1 VQRLAIV
8 ITHPIQ
14 YYAPLFKLLNQRK
27 QIDIKVFYTWGEGS
41 VKKFDPAFGKDIDWD
56 IPLLDGYNY
65 EWAQNTA
72 TDPGSHHFKGI
83 ITPGLTDQIKE
94 WKPNAILVF
103 GWAYQSHLKVLRYFK
118 NKIPVY
124 FRGDSTLL
132 DELPGPRS
140 LLKTVFL
147 KWVYSHVDHAFYVGT
162 NNKAYFKKYGL
173 KDNQLS
179 FAPHAIDNKRFE
191 IDRCEEASAL
201 RQSLGITTTNLLIL
215 FAGKFEE
222 KKAPG
227 LLLDAFLSL
236 NNSNVHLLFVGN
248 GILEDSLHNKAAGNK
263 NIHFLDFQNQS
274 LMPVM
279 YQACDLFCLP
289 SNGPGETWGLAINE
303 AMACKKG
310 IVASDKCGC
319 AIDLVTKDN
328 GMIFRSDNVNELK
341 LALATLTENPGVLHE
356 YGETSKLIIDDW
368 NFERIAIS
376 IETKMKTIA

>member
-191 IDRCEEASAL
+191 IDRCEEASL
-201 RQSLGITTTNLLIL
+201 Q
-215 FAGKFEE
+215 
-222 KKAPG
+222 
-227 LLLDAFLSL
+227 
-236 NNSNVHLLFVGN
+236 
-248 GILEDSLHNKAAGNK
+248 
-263 NIHFLDFQNQS
+263 
-274 LMPVM
+274 
-279 YQACDLFCLP
+279 
-289 SNGPGETWGLAINE
+289 
-303 AMACKKG
+303 
-310 IVASDKCGC
+310 
-319 AIDLVTKDN
+319 
-328 GMIFRSDNVNELK
+328 
-341 LALATLTENPGVLHE
+341 LTC
-356 YGETSKLIIDDW
+356 
-368 NFERIAIS
+368 
-376 IETKMKTIA
+376 

>member
-1 VQRLAIV
+1 MQKLAIV
-8 ITHPIQ
+8 TTHPIQ

-27 QIDIKVFYTWGEGS
+27 QIDIKVYYTWGEGS

-56 IPLLDGYNY
+56 IPLLDGYDY

-83 ITPGLTDQIKE
+83 ITPGLTDQIKA
-94 WKPNAILVF
+94 WKPNGILVF

-118 NKIPVY
+118 NKVPVY

-132 DELPGPRS
+132 DEQPGPRS

-162 NNKAYFKKYGL
+162 NNKAYFKKYGM
-173 KDNQLS
+173 KENQLS

-191 IDRCEEASAL
+191 IDRREEALVL

-227 LLLDAFLSL
+227 LLLDAFLL
-236 NNSNVHLLFVGN
+236 LDKPNIHLLFVGN
-248 GILEDSLHNKAAGNK
+248 GILEDSLHNKVAGNK

-279 YQACDLFCLP
+279 YQTCDLFCLP
-289 SNGPGETWGLAINE
+289 SKGPGETWGLAVNE
-303 AMACKKG
+303 AMACKKAV
-310 IVASDKCGC
+310 VASDKCGC
-319 AIDLVTKDN
+319 AIDLVTQEN
-328 GMIFRSDNVNELK
+328 GIIFKSGDIHELK
-341 LALATLTENPGVLHE
+341 LALSTVTENPTILHE
-356 YGETSKLIIDDW
+356 YGETSKSIINDW
-368 NFERIAIS
+368 DFKHIAMS
-376 IETKMKTIA
+376 IETKVKTIA